1 VGSPFAFL
9 KEEQVMAGEETIYYK
24 QVLLCE
30 KVLVEKLVSKGRGR
44 GKRLKKVFKWRCRTA
59 MRPINVE
66 EYPGVEITTVK
77 LTVYK

>member
-1 VGSPFAFL
+1 MTDV
-9 KEEQVMAGEETIYYK
+9 IYYK

-44 GKRLKKVFKWRCRTA
+44 GKRLKRVFKWQCRPA
-59 MRPINVE
+59 MRPINVG
-66 EYPGVEITTVK
+66 EYPDATTEIITVK